1 MDVTADRKL
10 FLGGRLKRLR
20 RERSL
25 TQTAMAA
32 DLGVS
37 PSYLNHIER
46 NQRPV
51 SAQLLLRL
59 VAAYDV
65 DLRQLNPSE
74 GHATEAELTEL
85 LADPVFNGLSV
96 PRHEILQM
104 ADEAP
109 GAADALVRLYRAFAD
124 RRSRDRAV
132 IGTGAE
138 QGGSGLDDPPA
149 DRVRDLVQARH
160 NHFPELD
167 ALGEALHAELTARG
181 TGEAV
186 DALARAR
193 LSERHALSVKIMP
206 AEVMV
211 EWTRRFDP
219 HRRRLLLSETLGPSS
234 RAFAIAY
241 QLALSEHDAEL
252 TEMAASAGMSDQTS
266 RDLLK
271 VSLTNTLAAAIL
283 MPYAAFQRTAEETGY
298 DLARLQARFG
308 VGFEQAAHR
317 LTTLSRPTQRGVPF
331 FLMRVDQAGNIS
343 KRYAS
348 EAFPFSRFGGACPRW
363 RLHSAFRTPGRII
376 TQIIE
381 TPAQDGKPAN
391 RWFTLART
399 VDRQSVG
406 SMGQDGLGHEGGEG
420 HDLAIGLG
428 CELKHA
434 HRLIYARGL
443 DLISPEVTT
452 IGPAC
457 RLCHRHPCAE
467 RAAAPIDRPLTVDDW
482 SKSVSPY
489 PFAAGPFS
497 G

>member
-1 MDVTADRKL
+1 MDAAADRKL

-20 RERSL
+20 RDLAL

-59 VAAYDV
+59 ADTYDV
-65 DLRQLNPSE
+65 DLRTLGQSGGPAS
-74 GHATEAELTEL
+74 EAELTEAF
-85 LADPVFNGLSV
+85 ADPVFQGLAV
-96 PRHEILQM
+96 PRHEIVQLAEDQP
-104 ADEAP
+104 A
-109 GAADALVRLYRAFAD
+109 AADALLRLYRAFAD
-124 RRSRDRAV
+124 RRTRDRAE
-132 IGTGAE
+132 ADAL
-138 QGGSGLDDPPA
+138 GGLGGLGDDSPA
-149 DRVRDLVQARH
+149 DRVREYVQARR

-167 ALGEALHAELTARG
+167 ALGETLS
-181 TGEAV
+181 
-186 DALARAR
+186 DALEADTPGEGFETRARAR
-193 LSERHALSVKIMP
+193 LQTRHGLTVRTLP

-211 EWTRRFDP
+211 EWTRRYDP
-219 HRRRLLLSETLGPSS
+219 HRKRLLLSETLGASS
-234 RAFAIAY
+234 RAFAVAY
-241 QLALSEHDAEL
+241 QLALAEHDAEL
-252 TEMAASAGMSDQTS
+252 TALADAAAAPDEST
-266 RDLLK
+266 RRLLK

-283 MPYAAFQRTAEETGY
+283 MPYGAFQRLAEDTAY
-298 DLARLQARFG
+298 DMARLQARFG

-317 LTTLSRPTQRGVPF
+317 LTTLSRPTARGVPF

-343 KRYAS
+343 KRFAS
-348 EAFPFSRFGGACPRW
+348 GAFPFSRFGGACPRW
-363 RLHSAFRTPGRII
+363 RLHSAFRTPGKII

-381 TPAQDGKPAN
+381 TPGHDGKEGG

-399 VDRQSVG
+399 VDRQ
-406 SMGQDGLGHEGGEG
+406 GHDAFTEG

-434 HRLIYARGL
+434 HRLIHARGL
-443 DLISPEVTT
+443 DLAAPEVTP

-467 RAAAPIDRPLTVDDW
+467 RAAPPVDRALTVDDW

-489 PFAAGPFS
+489 PFAGPTD
-497 G
+497 

>member
-1 MDVTADRKL
+1 MDTSADRKL

-20 RERSL
+20 RDLSL

-59 VAAYDV
+59 ADTYDV
-65 DLRQLNPSE
+65 DLRSLGAS
-74 GHATEAELTEL
+74 GGGASEAELAEAF
-85 LADPVFNGLSV
+85 ADPLFQSLAV
-96 PRHEILQM
+96 PRHEIIQM
-104 ADEAP
+104 AEDQPA
-109 GAADALVRLYRAFAD
+109 AADALLRLYRAFSD
-124 RRSRDRAV
+124 RRTRDRAE
-132 IGTGAE
+132 TGDADDSPAE
-138 QGGSGLDDPPA
+138 W
-149 DRVRDLVQARH
+149 VREHIQSRH

-167 ALGEALHAELTARG
+167 ALGETLAQALEAAAP
-181 TGEAV
+181 GEPFETR
-186 DALARAR
+186 ARAR
-193 LSERHALSVKIMP
+193 LSSAHGLSVRTLP

-211 EWTRRFDP
+211 EWTRRFDF

-234 RAFAIAY
+234 RAFAVAF

-252 TEMAASAGMSDQTS
+252 TALTQAAGAPDDAT
-266 RDLLK
+266 RRLLK

-283 MPYAAFQRTAEETGY
+283 MPYAAFQQTAEATGY
-298 DLARLQARFG
+298 DLARFQARFG
-308 VGFEQAAHR
+308 VSYEQAAHR
-317 LTTLSRPTQRGVPF
+317 LTTLSRPTARGVPF

-348 EAFPFSRFGGACPRW
+348 NAFPFSRFGGACPRW
-363 RLHSAFRTPGRII
+363 RLHSAFRTPGRVV
-376 TQIIE
+376 TQIVE
-381 TPAQDGKPAN
+381 TPDGG

-399 VDRQSVG
+399 VDRQ
-406 SMGQDGLGHEGGEG
+406 GHDAATEG

-434 HRLIYARGL
+434 HRLVYARGL
-443 DLISPEVTT
+443 DLSAPEVTP

-467 RAAAPIDRPLTVDDW
+467 RAAAPVDRALTVDDW

-489 PFAAGPFS
+489 PFADS
-497 G
+497 

>member
-1 MDVTADRKL
+1 MNRTADRKL

-20 RERSL
+20 RELAL

-59 VAAYDV
+59 ADTYDV
-65 DLRQLNPSE
+65 DLRALGQQ
-74 GHATEAELTEL
+74 GDTGEAELAEI
-85 LADPVFNGLSV
+85 LADPVFGGLAV
-96 PRHEILQM
+96 PRHEILQLV
-104 ADEAP
+104 DDAP
-109 GAADALVRLYRAFAD
+109 GATDALVRLYRAFAD
-124 RRSRDRAV
+124 RRTRDRIETGHGGTAV
-132 IGTGAE
+132 E
-138 QGGSGLDDPPA
+138 ESPSDW
-149 DRVRDLVQARH
+149 VRDHIQSRR

-167 ALGEALHAELTARG
+167 TLGEALHDILFPEGPAARRDG
-181 TGEAV
+181 FEGR
-186 DALARAR
+186 ARAR
-193 LSERHALSVKIMP
+193 LTDRHTLPVRIMP

-219 HRRRLLLSETLGPSS
+219 HRRRLLISETLGPAS
-234 RAFAIAY
+234 RAFAIAF
-241 QLALSEHDAEL
+241 QLALVEYDTEL
-252 TEMAASAGMSDQTS
+252 TALAEAAGAPDHAA
-266 RDLLK
+266 RRLLK
-271 VSLTNTLAAAIL
+271 VSLTNTLAAATL

-308 VGFEQAAHR
+308 VSFEQAAHR
-317 LTTLSRPTQRGVPF
+317 LTTLSRPTARGVPF

-348 EAFPFSRFGGACPRW
+348 GAFPFSRFGGACPRW
-363 RLHSAFRTPGRII
+363 RLHSAFRTPGRIV

-381 TPAQDGKPAN
+381 TPDGA

-399 VDRQSVG
+399 VDRQG
-406 SMGQDGLGHEGGEG
+406 HDGFGEG
-420 HDLAIGLG
+420 QDLAIGLG

-434 HRLIYARGL
+434 HRLTYAHGL
-443 DLISPEVTT
+443 DLAEPEVTP

-467 RAAAPIDRPLTVDDW
+467 RAAPPVDRPLTVDDW

-489 PFAAGPFS
+489 PFGDA
-497 G
+497 

>member
-1 MDVTADRKL
+1 MDADRKL

-20 RERSL
+20 RELGL

-32 DLGVS
+32 DLAVS

-59 VAAYDV
+59 AETYDV
-65 DLRQLNPSE
+65 DLRALGQAGGP
-74 GHATEAELTEL
+74 ATEAELTEI
-85 LADPVFNGLSV
+85 LADPVFQGLAV

-104 ADEAP
+104 ADDMP

-124 RRSRDRAV
+124 RRARDGV
-132 IGTGAE
+132 ETGPGE
-138 QGGSGLDDPPA
+138 ETPA
-149 DRVRDLVQARH
+149 DWVREYVQARR

-167 ALGEALHAELTARG
+167 ELGEALALALAKD
-181 TGEAV
+181 GEGFEA
-186 DALARAR
+186 AARAR
-193 LSERHALSVKIMP
+193 LMARHGLTVRTLP

-211 EWTRRFDP
+211 EWTRRYDP
-219 HRRRLLLSETLGPSS
+219 HRKRLLLSETLGPSS
-234 RAFAIAY
+234 RLFAVAY
-241 QLALSEHDAEL
+241 QLALMEQGEALEAMIEAAAPPDAA
-252 TEMAASAGMSDQTS
+252 T
-266 RDLLK
+266 RRLLK
-271 VSLTNTLAAAIL
+271 VSLANTLAAAVL
-283 MPYAAFQRTAEETGY
+283 MPYAAFQQTAEETAY

-308 VGFEQAAHR
+308 VSFEQAAHR
-317 LTTLSRPTQRGVPF
+317 LTTLSRPTARGVPF

-348 EAFPFSRFGGACPRW
+348 GAFPFSRFGGACPRW
-363 RLHSAFRTPGRII
+363 RLHSAFRTPGRVV
-376 TQIIE
+376 TQIVE
-381 TPAQDGKPAN
+381 TPDGG

-399 VDRQSVG
+399 VERQG
-406 SMGQDGLGHEGGEG
+406 HDGFGEN

-443 DLISPEVTT
+443 DLTAPEVTP

-457 RLCHRHPCAE
+457 HLCPRHPCAE
-467 RAAAPIDRPLTVDDW
+467 RAAPPIGRALTVDDW
-482 SKSVSPY
+482 AKSVSPY
-489 PFAAGPFS
+489 PFAP
-497 G
+497 

>member
-1 MDVTADRKL
+1 MTVATDRKL

-20 RERSL
+20 RDMAL

-46 NQRPV
+46 NQRPI

-59 VAAYDV
+59 ADTYDV
-65 DLRQLNPSE
+65 DLRALAQQ
-74 GHATEAELTEL
+74 GGVAGEAELAEI
-85 LADPVFNGLSV
+85 LADPVFGGLAV
-96 PRHEILQM
+96 PRHEILQLV
-104 ADEAP
+104 DDAP

-124 RRSRDRAV
+124 RRTREQ
-132 IGTGAE
+132 AE
-138 QGGSGLDDPPA
+138 VGQGGAIGPESPA
-149 DRVRDLVQARH
+149 DWVRDHIQARS

-167 ALGEALHAELTARG
+167 TLGEALH
-181 TGEAV
+181 
-186 DALARAR
+186 DALFADDPAIRGESFEVRARAR
-193 LSERHALSVKIMP
+193 LADRHTLPVRIMP

-219 HRRRLLLSETLGPSS
+219 HRRRLLISETLGPAS

-241 QLALSEHDAEL
+241 QLALMEHEAEL
-252 TEMAASAGMSDQTS
+252 TAATDAASPPDAATRS
-266 RDLLK
+266 LLK
-271 VSLTNTLAAAIL
+271 VALTNTLAAATL
-283 MPYAAFQRTAEETGY
+283 MPYAAFQGTAEATGY

-308 VGFEQAAHR
+308 VSFEQAAHR
-317 LTTLSRPTQRGVPF
+317 LTTLSRPTARGVPV

-348 EAFPFSRFGGACPRW
+348 GAFPFSRFGGACPRW
-363 RLHSAFRTPGRII
+363 RLHSAFRTPGRIV

-381 TPAQDGKPAN
+381 TPDGN

-399 VDRQSVG
+399 VDRQG
-406 SMGQDGLGHEGGEG
+406 HDGFGEG
-420 HDLAIGLG
+420 QDLAIGLG
-428 CELKHA
+428 CELRHA
-434 HRLIYARGL
+434 HRLTYARGL
-443 DLISPEVTT
+443 DLTAPEVTP

-467 RAAAPIDRPLTVDDW
+467 RAAPPVDRPLTVDDW

-489 PFAAGPFS
+489 PFAPG
-497 G
+497 